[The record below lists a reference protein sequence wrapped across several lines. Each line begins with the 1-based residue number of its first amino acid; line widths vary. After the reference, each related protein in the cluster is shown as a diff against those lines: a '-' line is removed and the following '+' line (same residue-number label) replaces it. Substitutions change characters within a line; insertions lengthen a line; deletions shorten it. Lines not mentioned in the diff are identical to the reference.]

1 MPSGSYTLSAVAR
14 KRGFTISPT
23 VMAIF
28 SIKP

>member
-1 MPSGSYTLSAVAR
+1 MPSGSYTLSAVAH